1 MKIVAVLVALILA
14 LGGYAAWSAMQANS
28 VTKSTVRKQSGPY
41 YRITAQYL
49 YDGQPLTL
57 DFALGCSGAVRTYA
71 DGRSSHDVFG
81 GPTYYGRPTPDGK
94 VLVTTTGRY
103 CSEFR
108 TYLPNAGISADFLPE
123 TILFDNPDTL
133 EFGVMYASVGAYAK
147 LGSKLSFQG
156 IRFERL
162 GQEAFV
168 AFRTTQQLPNAVRA
182 ARNDRIFAPTEEA
195 WLGKRPFA
203 VADRCTGWARF
214 SVPPDLRDEVGGL
227 WPEEKPEFWRPHN
240 PEAYPLLEKLMR
252 PAENW
257 HLSWASKPGVSM
269 SRQRNAKP
277 TDLPFLFYPERLVS
291 RNRWDFELGRWV
303 PDKMVFDVRLNS
315 ESEGYLFCNE
325 NVSTSHFDGKDVN
338 AQNERVFKLL
348 GQWKVLV
355 HGKPVVGLENFK
367 SEDSKKTR
375 VTRDAFFE
383 RNEFVY
389 FHLMRDNNI
398 IGEQRDVE

>member
-57 DFALGCSGAVRTYA
+57 DFAFGCSGAVRTYA

-94 VLVTTTGRY
+94 VLVTTTKRY
-103 CSEFR
+103 CRAFR
-108 TYLPNAGISADFLPE
+108 ANSPNAGMPADFLPE

-133 EFGVMYASVGAYAK
+133 EFGVMYASARAYAK
-147 LGSKLSFQG
+147 PGSKLSFQG
-156 IRFERL
+156 ITFERL

-182 ARNDRIFAPTEEA
+182 AANDRIFAPTEEV
-195 WLGKRPFA
+195 WLGKRPFV
-203 VADRCTGWARF
+203 VAKVCTGWARF

-227 WPEEKPEFWRPHN
+227 WPEEKPEFWRPPN
-240 PEAYPLLEKLMR
+240 PEAYPLLEKLVKSNG
-252 PAENW
+252 NW
-257 HLSWASKPGVSM
+257 HGIWAEAAGLSM
-269 SRQRNAKP
+269 SNGRGQKN
-277 TDLPFLFYPERLVS
+277 TDLSFAFYPERLVS

-315 ESEGYLFCNE
+315 EFEGYLFCNE
-325 NVSTSHFDGKDVN
+325 DVLESQFDGKDLE
-338 AQNERVFKLL
+338 AHNERSRRLR

-355 HGKPVVGLENFK
+355 NGKPVVGLENFR
-367 SEDSKKTR
+367 SVDPSKTL
-375 VTRDAFFE
+375 TSQDAFFE
-383 RNEFVY
+383 RNEFVH
-389 FHLMRDNNI
+389 FHLKRINNF